1 MGANMP
7 TNLLSLPSEIRNN
20 IYEQLLVLQEP
31 VDPFN
36 PWFRLTNLGAL
47 TPGLLLVNKAIH
59 RETSSLLY
67 AQNQFDFTQ
76 CTSESV
82 TKFLDQI
89 GRNNANYIRHIYIDF
104 PEFNHLD
111 MNNITLEDDS
121 ARILEKIQNDCI
133 KLDTLTTSLRSTN
146 DMELKLDALD
156 HPKIVANAIALI
168 NARFRTILCLRDI
181 VVEVYE
187 DGPSKQI
194 RSAMENHGWTI
205 RTRKNPE
212 DIGSCRSFTDSD
224 DDYDDYSD
232 RYDYNDDEY
241 DIDYDSDFWRRAGD

>member
-1 MGANMP
+1 MAADMP

-31 VDPFN
+31 VYPFY

-47 TPGLLLVNKAIH
+47 TPGLLLVNKTIH

-67 AQNQFDFTQ
+67 AQNQFDFAQ
-76 CTSESV
+76 CTSENV

-104 PEFNHLD
+104 PKFNHLD
-111 MNNITLEDDS
+111 MNDIILEDDS
-121 ARILEKIQNDCI
+121 ARILEKIQNDCN

-156 HPKIVANAIALI
+156 HPKIAVNAIALI
-168 NARFRTILCLRDI
+168 NARFRTILSLRNI

-187 DGPSKQI
+187 DGPSNQI
-194 RSAMENHGWTI
+194 RSAMESHGWTI

-212 DIGSCRSFTDSD
+212 DLGSYRSFTDSD
-224 DDYDDYSD
+224 DAYDDYSD
-232 RYDYNDDEY
+232 DYGYHYDYDDDE
-241 DIDYDSDFWRRAGD
+241 YDSDFWRRAGD